1 MRVEGI
7 DNIIRQLQVVTV
19 LTNNNEKERNK

>member
-19 LTNNNEKERNK
+19 LTNNNKKERNK